1 MRGLRLLL
9 TVPLATVIA
18 GSILFAANDVSAT
31 LKKML
36 DQRAND
42 FAAIRTS
49 PHDMGGSTQYMST
62 LKLPGADECYIA
74 PAEKPHYTDECSV
87 AESKNRAAVLSKY
100 NQYIK
105 ALRGVAPASWITWTE
120 KSANPAGEDT
130 YIGPDRTH
138 PAATVR
144 WNIEGMNSNY
154 YLLTVKFFGEGYAR
168 K

>member
-1 MRGLRLLL
+1 MRGSHIVLG
-9 TVPLATVIA
+9 TVLGIA
-18 GSILFAANDVSAT
+18 FAASTLFAADQVSAT

-74 PAEKPHYTDECSV
+74 PVEKPHYTDECSV
-87 AESKNRAAVLSKY
+87 AESKDRAAVVAKY

-105 ALRGVAPASWITWTE
+105 ALRGVAPTSWITWTE
-120 KSANPAGEDT
+120 KSANPTAEDT

-154 YLLTVKFFGEGYAR
+154 YLLTVKFFGEGYA
-168 K
+168 KK